1 MGIITRSG
9 IIMVDYGEEL
19 FHQRGMT
26 ADEAAETAAKR
37 RFRPIFLTA
46 SAASMGVIPMVIKAT
61 PLWGPM
67 GIVICV
73 GALISMLYIVTI
85 IPVVYSMVAK
95 KEMEEF

>member
-1 MGIITRSG
+1 
-9 IIMVDYGEEL
+9 MVDYGEEL
-19 FHQRGMT
+19 FQQRGMT

-73 GALISMLYIVTI
+73 GALVSMLYIVTI